1 MTALRALLRS
11 AFLGRADGDRGVE
24 SESLTPSATM
34 SGVARVP
41 ADCLS
46 VLVSIRTLATTTASL
61 GTPWANDLDD
71 ERQDRDPLREQ
82 PQ

>member
-1 MTALRALLRS
+1 
-11 AFLGRADGDRGVE
+11 
-24 SESLTPSATM
+24 M